1 MVPKERIE
9 FDFSEDALKRLDAM
23 RKDGETRAST
33 IRRALRV
40 LEWLDQFSA
49 DTQVI
54 MKESGEDDFG
64 IRLGELTHAK

>member
-1 MVPKERIE
+1 MPKERIH
-9 FDFSEDALKRLDAM
+9 FDFDKEALKRLDAM
-23 RKDGETRAST
+23 RKNGENRAEV

-40 LEWLDQFSA
+40 LEWLDQFSE

>member
-1 MVPKERIE
+1 MPIRIQ
-9 FDFSEDALKRLDAM
+9 FDFDKEALKRLDAM
-23 RKDGETRAST
+23 HKNGENRAEV

-40 LEWLDQFSA
+40 LEWLDQFSE

>member
-1 MVPKERIE
+1 MPQRIE
-9 FDFSEDALKRLDAM
+9 FDFSEDALKRLDKM

-49 DTQVI
+49 DATMI
-54 MKESGEDDFG
+54 IREPDESDFG
-64 IRLGELTHAK
+64 IRLGEVTHAK